1 MRQETVLEKKIS
13 TSCSKRVGNIKY
25 FLKSASEQE
34 KIKFFDDMYILQAML
49 RHSASVSERML
60 IFIDNNIIQD
70 ILKREVDPDR
80 NRRFHSFIA
89 TLALVQDYYLLDL
102 FACISPAVL
111 FEAGGKRTNYTLAQA
126 EALIS
131 SVIEAMACV
140 GLATHFVGFNGAREL
155 LNIFKKIAY
164 DEVQIRKA
172 IDEINSRNWD
182 RDFAGASKYGLGI
195 RIPLSLA
202 EEECPNVRLSY
213 FRKGVVKWIL
223 MHMIEKR
230 MYRENKDQPK
240 ARNLM
245 YKGDGTVF
253 SILKPKDGG
262 VEGLGD
268 IELLTYCDLASQ
280 TMNNSPEI
288 TVGLTYDKRLCETLL
303 ERLNHVTIGPSFQSG
318 SDKPADASQAF
329 IWSYRQSE
337 KRTRK
342 ANRRMREYRRAFRE
356 FHDEVLKDFLQ
367 KNPVDSDNPIEA

>member
-1 MRQETVLEKKIS
+1 
-13 TSCSKRVGNIKY
+13 
-25 FLKSASEQE
+25 
-34 KIKFFDDMYILQAML
+34 
-49 RHSASVSERML
+49 
-60 IFIDNNIIQD
+60 
-70 ILKREVDPDR
+70 
-80 NRRFHSFIA
+80 
-89 TLALVQDYYLLDL
+89 
-102 FACISPAVL
+102 
-111 FEAGGKRTNYTLAQA
+111 
-126 EALIS
+126 
-131 SVIEAMACV
+131 
-140 GLATHFVGFNGAREL
+140 
-155 LNIFKKIAY
+155 
-164 DEVQIRKA
+164 
-172 IDEINSRNWD
+172 
-182 RDFAGASKYGLGI
+182 
-195 RIPLSLA
+195 
-202 EEECPNVRLSY
+202 
-213 FRKGVVKWIL
+213 

-342 ANRRMREYRRAFRE
+342 GLGIGVCHGDR
-356 FHDEVLKDFLQ
+356 LKKILSVQVRGRIFLQ
-367 KNPVDSDNPIEA
+367 KMPFEALFCP